1 MSLAALERYYCVC
14 RDDEARM
21 MLSRNKYT
29 TDEYSYSE
37 YKEKNNKSQGKFCM
51 M

>member
-1 MSLAALERYYCVC
+1 MPLAALERYHCSC

-29 TDEYSYSE
+29 QNEYSLYE
-37 YKEKNNKSQGKFCM
+37 YKEKNNKSQGKFCVV
-51 M
+51 